1 MTGHAEKAYLP
12 AAGKDWALPLY
23 DPFVKLT
30 GGDAARR
37 TLLEQAAI
45 SPGDR
50 ILDIGCGTGTMVV
63 LIKRLYPGADVVGID
78 PDPKALARAE
88 KKVARARVSVRLDR
102 GFSDQL
108 PYADASFDRV
118 LSSLMFHHIDAN
130 DREATLRD
138 VRRVLKPGGSFH
150 MMDLSTSDHSHHGL
164 DHLLHSSHE
173 LKDNSDSRILAL
185 MKQAGFAESKK
196 VSDGKMLFG
205 LLRVGYFQGLS
216 TS

>member
-1 MTGHAEKAYLP
+1 MTEHAERVYLP

-37 TLLEQAAI
+37 ALLDQAAI
-45 SPGDR
+45 SPGQR
-50 ILDIGCGTGTMVV
+50 ILDIGCGTGTMVI
-63 LIKRLYPGADVVGID
+63 LIKRLYPSVDVVGID

-88 KKVARARVSVRLDR
+88 RKAARARVSVRLDR

-150 MMDLSTSDHSHHGL
+150 MMDLSAPDHSHNGL
-164 DHLLHSSHE
+164 DQLLHSSHE

-205 LLRVGYFQGLS
+205 LMRVGYFQGLS

>member
-1 MTGHAEKAYLP
+1 MTEHAERVYLP
-12 AAGKDWALPLY
+12 AAGKHWALPLY

-37 TLLEQAAI
+37 ALLDQAAI
-45 SPGDR
+45 SPGQR
-50 ILDIGCGTGTMVV
+50 ILDIGCGTGTMVI
-63 LIKRLYPGADVVGID
+63 LIKRLYPSVDVVGID

-88 KKVARARVSVRLDR
+88 RKAARARVSVRLDR

-108 PYADASFDRV
+108 PYDDASFDRV

-150 MMDLSTSDHSHHGL
+150 MMDLSAPDHSHNGL
-164 DHLLHSSHE
+164 DQLLHSSHE

>member
-130 DREATLRD
+130 DREATLRE
-138 VRRVLKPGGSFH
+138 VRRVLTPGGSFH
-150 MMDLSTSDHSHHGL
+150 MMDLSAPDHSHNGL
-164 DHLLHSSHE
+164 DQLLHSSHE

-205 LLRVGYFQGLS
+205 LMRVGYFQGIS
-216 TS
+216 PS